1 MSNEAKRE
9 DFQALTKAVEQLARP
24 WKVAFFASN
33 LCWLALAVVAL
44 LR

>member
-1 MSNEAKRE
+1 M
-9 DFQALTKAVEQLARP
+9 ARP

-33 LCWLALAVVAL
+33 LAWLALAVCAL

>member
-1 MSNEAKRE
+1 VSNEAKRE
-9 DFQALTKAVEQLARP
+9 DFKALTKAVEQMARP

-33 LCWLALAVVAL
+33 LFWLALAVCAL